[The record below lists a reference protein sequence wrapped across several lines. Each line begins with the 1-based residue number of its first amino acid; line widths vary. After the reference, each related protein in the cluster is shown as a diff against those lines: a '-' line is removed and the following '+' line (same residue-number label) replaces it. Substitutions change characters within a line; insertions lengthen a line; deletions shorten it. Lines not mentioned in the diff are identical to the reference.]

1 MLESHSAQTLI
12 RLRKPKRKKCAL
24 MSREDDT
31 KLMILV
37 VEDVHE
43 TRDGIEKLLTA
54 DGYRVAAVRDE
65 REARGREGGVRP
77 ALSLARFPSELMVP
91 ARRIRDSAGLRESVP
106 VVVFCIEG
114 IGQGEEVAIGR
125 NVY

>member
-54 DGYRVAAVRDE
+54 GGYRVAAVRDE
-65 REARGREGGVRP
+65 RDAIESAERLRPDMILVSLGGI
-77 ALSLARFPSELMVP
+77 PSEVMVT
-91 ARRIRDSAGLRESVP
+91 ARRIRDSAGLRES
-106 VVVFCIEG
+106 
-114 IGQGEEVAIGR
+114 
-125 NVY
+125 